1 MYETRRLSRYL
12 RSMPVFV
19 SYDGKKARGNPCEW
33 AVMGENASFT
43 HNSRKALFWDPSR
56 YKRRGH

>member
-19 SYDGKKARGNPCEW
+19 SYDGKKARGNHCGW

-56 YKRRGH
+56 